1 MVQTAVKQLMQIQLA
16 LFPNMTV
23 HDLKKK
29 RKKENNTSLSDTE
42 FVNESMTY
50 RHSRKVS
57 NFSPK

>member
-29 RKKENNTSLSDTE
+29 EKKKTTPPCQILNL
-42 FVNESMTY
+42 
-50 RHSRKVS
+50 
-57 NFSPK
+57 